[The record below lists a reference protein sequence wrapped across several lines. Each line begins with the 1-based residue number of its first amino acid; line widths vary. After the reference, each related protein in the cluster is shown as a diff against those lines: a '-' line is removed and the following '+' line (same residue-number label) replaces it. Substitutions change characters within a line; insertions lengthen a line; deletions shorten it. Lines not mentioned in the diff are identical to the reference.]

1 MDKKNSFHIT
11 LAGKSYT
18 LCGNESQEYLQ
29 SVGSYIEEKYRT
41 FSNNLS
47 FRGQNVDMQHILMQL
62 NIADDYFKCREELAV
77 SKRREAELAAEVETL
92 KQSMVAMQV
101 QYENL
106 DVAKKNFEKKYQEA
120 KKKLS
125 RCGK

>member
-1 MDKKNSFHIT
+1 MDKKNSFNIT

-29 SVGSYIEEKYRT
+29 SVGSYIEEKYHT
-41 FSNNLS
+41 FSKNMS
-47 FRGQNVDMQHILMQL
+47 FHGQNMEMQHILMQL

-77 SKRREAELAAEVETL
+77 SRRKETELEAELEAL

-101 QYENL
+101 QCENL
-106 DVAKKNFEKKYQEA
+106 DAAKKNFEKKYQEA